1 MTRKKIQILACA
13 KIFPFARYREEKG
26 GLVRADVTLAR
37 VSAVFI
43 TLGFLFLNE
52 RDGTRPTAHGEGYCI
67 QKKIL
72 IGNEFCELKDNARE
86 YTYVEILII
95 DP

>member
-1 MTRKKIQILACA
+1 MTRKKMQILACA

-26 GLVRADVTLAR
+26 GFIRADVTFAR

-43 TLGFLFLNE
+43 TLGLLFLNE
-52 RDGTRPTAHGEGYCI
+52 RDGTRPTAYGEGYYI

-86 YTYVEILII
+86 
-95 DP
+95 